1 MPRRATGEH
10 HPITVSPL
18 HPFPEVFMLA
28 EAIDHYHGLLND
40 DTAREQQLLLDQGQ
54 RSEGLYFGT
63 RPLCTVLRPHFFTS
77 EQYQYLRQVSET
89 VARAARQVRQY
100 ALDDPATRKLMAFT
114 PGEDTL
120 LEIDPGYTEP
130 SASSRLDS
138 FFDTEANILQFVE
151 YNAESPA
158 AIAYED
164 VLTEVFMQL
173 PVMAEFGRRYH
184 VHPLPARQH
193 MLQALLDAFTE
204 WGRAD
209 EPRAA
214 IVDWEGLPTHNEF
227 KLFQQ
232 FFANQQLDAII
243 CSPDNLEY
251 RNGTL
256 YACGQPINLVYR
268 RLLSSEFLA
277 HYGEHAFEHPLIQAC
292 RDGAVCLVNS
302 FRTKPLY
309 KKMLFGL
316 LSDPEILDAAGVDH
330 PTQTVL
336 AKHVPWTR
344 RVLPGTTTYEG
355 QETDLMRFA
364 IENQDRLVL
373 KPNDDYG
380 GHGISIGWETRPD
393 EWQRRVRVAQA
404 SPYVIQERV
413 HIAYEQYPMVEDERV
428 VFGRRLVDT
437 DPFLFGTHVQGCLT
451 RLSTVTLLNVT
462 AGGGSTVPTLLVDSQ

>member
-1 MPRRATGEH
+1 
-10 HPITVSPL
+10 
-18 HPFPEVFMLA
+18 MLA
-28 EAIDHYHGLLND
+28 EAIEYYHGLLD
-40 DTAREQQLLLDQGQ
+40 HEAAREQQALLDEAQ
-54 RSEGLYFGT
+54 RREGLYFGS
-63 RPLCTVLRPHFFTS
+63 RPLCTVLRPHFFTPA
-77 EQYQYLRQVSET
+77 QYHYLQQVSET
-89 VARAARQVRQY
+89 VARAARQMRQY
-100 ALDDPATRKLMAFT
+100 ALDDPQTRKLMAFT
-114 PGEDTL
+114 PGEDAL

-164 VLTEVFMQL
+164 VLTEVFMRL
-173 PVMAEFGRRYH
+173 PLMAEFARRYD
-184 VHPLPARQH
+184 VRPLPARQH

-204 WGRAD
+204 WGRAS

-214 IVDWEGLPTHNEF
+214 IIDWEGLPTHNEF

-232 FFANQQLDAII
+232 YFADRQLDAVI

-277 HYGEHAFEHPLIQAC
+277 HYGEHAFEHPLIRAC

-309 KKMLFGL
+309 KKMIFGL
-316 LSDPEILDAAGVDH
+316 LSDPECMDAAGVDR
-330 PTQTVL
+330 PTQTLL
-336 AKHVPWTR
+336 AKHIPWTR

-355 QETDLMRFA
+355 HEIDLVPFI

-380 GHGISIGWETRPD
+380 GHGIAIGWETRSD
-393 EWQRRVRVAQA
+393 EWQRRIHAAQDA
-404 SPYVIQERV
+404 AFVIQERV
-413 HIAYEQYPMVEDERV
+413 HIAYEQYPAVVDDQV
-428 VFGRRLVDT
+428 VFERRLVDT

-462 AGGGSTVPTLLVDSQ
+462 SGGGSTVPTLLVEERA